1 MKLSY
6 AGEAMLIVM
15 AVGLAADLA
24 LRFSPKVRA
33 PERVASTSRQGAPAC
48 ARNPF
53 ASEDMRLFCG
63 AAPSAPEMAHVGPEA
78 R

>member
-15 AVGLAADLA
+15 VVGLAADLA

-33 PERVASTSRQGAPAC
+33 PERAAPTSTQGAPAC
-48 ARNPF
+48 ARKLF
-53 ASEDMRLFCG
+53 ASGDMRRFCG
-63 AAPSAPEMAHVGPEA
+63 AAPSAPEMAHVGPES